1 MSEPMEFCKEME
13 CSGVR
18 SLFHQYTLN
27 FSRGSRA
34 NAYMGE
40 PSWGLRKRTPSSV
53 TCASFSSDTIWK
65 LCIVRSSFASWI
77 WGWE

>member
-1 MSEPMEFCKEME
+1 MSEPMEFCSEME

-18 SLFHQYTLN
+18 SLFHQHTSKLGHE
-27 FSRGSRA
+27 SRT

-53 TCASFSSDTIWK
+53 TCASFNSDTIWK
-65 LCIVRSSFASWI
+65 LCIVRSLFASWP
-77 WGWE
+77 WE